1 MIPLDL
7 CQHGEHCR
15 LIKIIWRWNS
25 QAIESRGDMMNL
37 EAIDIK
43 DLYIVSI
50 DEPSSYHIVGVPMEG
65 ARSDGGERRD
75 KSSDA

>member
-1 MIPLDL
+1 
-7 CQHGEHCR
+7 
-15 LIKIIWRWNS
+15 
-25 QAIESRGDMMNL
+25 MMNL

-50 DEPSSYHIVGVPMEG
+50 DEASSYRIVGVPMEG
-65 ARSDGGERRD
+65 ARSHGGERRD

>member
-1 MIPLDL
+1 
-7 CQHGEHCR
+7 
-15 LIKIIWRWNS
+15 
-25 QAIESRGDMMNL
+25 MMNL

-75 KSSDA
+75 KTSDA